1 MEKKVIF
8 IHEGMSFMVDAIGKN
23 LQEAGYTISNVEPVV
38 DELEAHQ
45 KEAEFF
51 VFYLGSFVSEIS
63 DVLVYLK
70 DICTEEEKLL
80 LVIGNPTEL
89 AAVEEYIPLPTL
101 AAAIERPLNIKNL
114 ITEMDYLVQANDDIA
129 RRKNILL
136 VDDDPAYLKM
146 IKSWLSLKYRVTIVT
161 SGAQA
166 LMYIADNIPDLI
178 LLDYDMPVTSGPQ
191 LLEMIRHETKVEGIP
206 VIFLTGQGTRESV
219 LNVLA
224 LKPDGY
230 LLKSMEQGRLEA
242 AIDAFFEK
250 RKYES
255 LHDNCLKS

>member
-70 DICTEEEKLL
+70 DICLEQEKML
-80 LVIGNPTEL
+80 LVIGNPMEL
-89 AAVEEYIPLPTL
+89 STFEEYIPEAYITSKF
-101 AAAIERPLNIKNL
+101 ERPLDVRK
-114 ITEMDYLVQANDDIA
+114 LVDELDRLLQVNDDFS
-129 RRKNILL
+129 RRKNILV
-136 VDDDPAYLKM
+136 VDDDGAFLKM
-146 IKSWLSLKYRVTIVT
+146 VRSWLSPKYHVTVVT

-166 LMYIADNIPDLI
+166 LMYVADNTPDLI

-191 LLEMIRHETKVEGIP
+191 VFEMLRSKTRAAQIP
-206 VIFLTGQGTRESV
+206 VIFLTGNGDRESV
-219 LNVLA
+219 LQVLA

-230 LLKSMEQGRLEA
+230 LLKTMTRGKIMLAVDE
-242 AIDAFFEK
+242 FFEK
-250 RKYES
+250 RKYERV
-255 LHDNCLKS
+255 NNPG

>member
-1 MEKKVIF
+1 MEKKVLFLSSGI
-8 IHEGMSFMVDAIGKN
+8 SFMVNAMDN
-23 LQEAGYTISNVEPVV
+23 SLQEAGYKLIHIGPSIEEIN
-38 DELEAHQ
+38 AHRDD
-45 KEAEFF
+45 ADLYL
-51 VFYLGSFVSEIS
+51 FYLGKFVSEIS

-191 LLEMIRHETKVEGIP
+191 HLEMIRHETKVEGIP
-206 VIFLTGQGTRESV
+206 VIFLTGQGPRDSV